1 MRRARLDRY
10 DLAILSALQRDGRM
24 SKLRLA
30 EAIHL
35 SPTPCWERLRRLER
49 EGFILGYHAEV
60 AINELL
66 DVAHFLVEVTLS
78 RHRAEDFVRFEGA
91 VGQRPEVLTCYAVA
105 GGFDYLLLVVADDIA
120 AYQSMIDAWLEDGMG
135 VERYFTYVVTR
146 TVKQVGQFPL
156 ERFWTSRRRGEPE
169 TD

>member
-10 DLAILSALQRDGRM
+10 DLAILTALQRDGRM

-49 EGFILGYHAEV
+49 EGLVRGYHAEV
-60 AINELL
+60 AIDELL
-66 DVAHFLVEVTLS
+66 DVAHFLVEVTLT
-78 RHRAEDFVRFEGA
+78 RHRAEDFARFEGA
-91 VGQRPEVLTCYAVA
+91 VAQRPEALSCYAVA
-105 GGFDYLLLVVADDIA
+105 GGFDYLLLVVAADIV
-120 AYQSMIDAWLEDGMG
+120 AYQRFIDGWLEDGMG

-146 TVKQVGQFPL
+146 TVKQDRAFPL
-156 ERFWTSRRRGEPE
+156 ERFWDNRRRDDQEPG
-169 TD
+169 

>member
-1 MRRARLDRY
+1 MARARLDRY

-49 EGFILGYHAEV
+49 EGLIRGYRAEIAV
-60 AINELL
+60 EEIF
-66 DVAHFLVEVTLS
+66 DVAQFLVEVTLS
-78 RHRAEDFVRFEGA
+78 RHRAEDFSRFEAA
-91 VGQRPEVLTCYAVA
+91 VNARPEVLACHAVA
-105 GGFDYLLLVVADDIA
+105 GGFDYLLTVVADDIA
-120 AYQSMIDAWLEDGMG
+120 AYQAMVESWLDDDLG

-146 TVKQVGQFPL
+146 TVKNDRSFPL
-156 ERFWTSRRRGEPE
+156 ERFWETRRRGG
-169 TD
+169 